1 MNFHVGGCEPSPAS
15 TIFPVLVSVEPAV
28 SLAWKCRLC
37 PASAAN
43 GSFLF
48 KAPSP
53 GAAEQDAW
61 SGGVEVVCGGGGGDG
76 VRKAWRA
83 VSGAGGRARQA
94 SVVDDVGCVCLRE
107 GGGAALGIPQE
118 RWRCKQGECCDRRRY
133 GL

>member
-28 SLAWKCRLC
+28 SLACKCRLC

-48 KAPSP
+48 KAPGP

-61 SGGVEVVCGGGGGDG
+61 SGGVELECGGGGGGDG
-76 VRKAWRA
+76 ARLGGRCQERA
-83 VSGAGGRARQA
+83 VERVQA
-94 SVVDDVGCVCLRE
+94 SVVDDVGCVFE
-107 GGGAALGIPQE
+107 GG
-118 RWRCKQGECCDRRRY
+118 RWRGAWDTTGAVALQAGRV
-133 GL
+133 L

>member
-94 SVVDDVGCVCLRE
+94 SVVDDVGCVFVS
-107 GGGAALGIPQE
+107 G
-118 RWRCKQGECCDRRRY
+118 RWRGAWNTTGAVVLQAEGV
-133 GL
+133 L